1 MLRQIRASSLPAV
14 QNYPLTHEDGEGLKQ
29 QELQGQMDVLHPQA
43 GRMGCPGRTCREA
56 PQHLSALRLPA
67 SLVPFMSHQ
76 PLRRLPV
83 IPAHCCKKD
92 GGGMQQL
99 GSLQSAPS
107 LLAAS
112 PPHSLGK
119 ALYMLSGDVKN

>member
-1 MLRQIRASSLPAV
+1 MLRQICASSLPAV
-14 QNYPLTHEDGEGLKQ
+14 QNCPLAHEDGEGFRQ
-29 QELQGQMDVLHPQA
+29 QELQGQMDVLHSQA
-43 GRMGCPGRTCREA
+43 GRMGCPGRARREV
-56 PQHLSALRLPA
+56 PQHLSALRLPV
-67 SLVPFMSHQ
+67 SLVLFMSHQ

-83 IPAHCCKKD
+83 IPACCRKKD

-112 PPHSLGK
+112 SPHSLGK
-119 ALYMLSGDVKN
+119 APYTLSGDVKN